1 MLDHYEI
8 IRTLGKGASA
18 KVKLA
23 RDTNTNEMYA
33 LKILKRTTE
42 TMATRFADMTANE
55 INALGRINHPNIV
68 NVTHTSENS

>member
-8 IRTLGKGASA
+8 IRTLGRGASA

-33 LKILKRTTE
+33 LKILKRTSE
-42 TMATRFADMTANE
+42 SMSTRFADMTANE

-68 NVTHTSENS
+68 NVMHSSENS